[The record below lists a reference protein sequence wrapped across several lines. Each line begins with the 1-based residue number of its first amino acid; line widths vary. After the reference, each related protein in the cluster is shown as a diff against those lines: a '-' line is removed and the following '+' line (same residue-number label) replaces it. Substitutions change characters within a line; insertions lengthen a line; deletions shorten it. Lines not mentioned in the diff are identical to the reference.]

1 MLMIQYRVA
10 DPVGFHARPV
20 TRLVQEASRF
30 RSEINIAYEGNNA
43 NLKSIFSVLALAI
56 PHNAH
61 VEITIDGEDEII
73 AKESIES
80 FLNIL

>member
-1 MLMIQYRVA
+1 MLMIQYCVA

-30 RSEINIAYEGNNA
+30 RSDITLTYEGYCV

-61 VEITIDGEDEII
+61 VEITIDGDDEII

-80 FLNIL
+80 FLRIL